1 MSLLKQKQFQATK
14 VFKSVMEIR
23 KVNDKR
29 LNLMSHALVTTD
41 NHHFRLNITAD
52 KTTSLDLTKMGL

>member
-1 MSLLKQKQFQATK
+1 
-14 VFKSVMEIR
+14 MEIR

-52 KTTSLDLTKMGL
+52 KTTSLDSTKMGL